1 MKQFIKKSNF
11 NTSQEKMDKLMLSF
25 HDFVLEYKENPKNQD
40 FVYKVLKKEDDVLI
54 NALMLFQKDIDIDKI
69 ITLQN
74 YKSYIRQDIDLNS
87 QELYFYDEFQ

>member
-40 FVYKVLKKEDDVLI
+40 FVYKVLKKEDDILI
-54 NALMLFQKDIDIDKI
+54 YTLMLFQKDNDIDRI
-69 ITLQN
+69 ISL
-74 YKSYIRQDIDLNS
+74 
-87 QELYFYDEFQ
+87 